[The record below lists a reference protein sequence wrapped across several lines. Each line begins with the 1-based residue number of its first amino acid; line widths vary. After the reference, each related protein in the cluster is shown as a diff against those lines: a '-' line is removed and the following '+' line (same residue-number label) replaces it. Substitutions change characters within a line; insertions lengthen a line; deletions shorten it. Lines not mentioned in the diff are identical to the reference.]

1 MNRGPRIT
9 RIITDYHGEERNRV
23 IRISRVIRRYA
34 FLVFFVLCF
43 LTTCT
48 KNANLASDGGGD
60 SQNKVLRVISA
71 APSYT
76 EIIAGLGL
84 ADTLIAV
91 DPYSRDVDGVRNDLP
106 EMDFFYPDIE
116 AIVALKPDLIICG
129 EINTGG
135 SSAQPYEFFASMN
148 ITVIRLPTCNSIEEI
163 YRDIARIANAL
174 NVAEKGEVLIRRMK
188 EQIAEI
194 AAHTANAA
202 ETASA
207 VSGAKRVYF
216 EIAPPPNVVSFGGG
230 TYLDE
235 MITLAGGRNIFT
247 VEKRWFTPGP
257 EAIISANPEVIFFI
271 ADESA
276 GTPAAQA
283 AAASAA
289 AAATTAEIKSRP
301 GFATL
306 SAVRHNRV
314 YPINANSASR
324 PSQNIVLALEEMYR
338 AIND

>member
-1 MNRGPRIT
+1 MNREQ
-9 RIITDYHGEERNRV
+9 GEESREKRV
-23 IRISRVIRRYA
+23 IWYCVI
-34 FLVFFVLCF
+34 LVFFIF
-43 LTTCT
+43 ISFSACT
-48 KNANLASDGGGD
+48 KKPSASSSTVIGGN
-60 SQNKVLRVISA
+60 SQGGPLQGSPLQRGTALRVISA

-84 ADTLIAV
+84 ADALIAV
-91 DPYSRDVDGVRNDLP
+91 DAYSRDVDGVRNDLP

-116 AIVALKPDLIICG
+116 AIIALKPDLIMCG

-135 SSAQPYEFFASMN
+135 SSAQPYEFLESMG
-148 ITVIRLPTCNSIEEI
+148 ITVIQLPTCNSIEEI
-163 YRDIARIANAL
+163 YRDIASIANAL
-174 NVAEKGEVLIRRMK
+174 NVVEKGEDLIRRMK

-194 AAHTANAA
+194 AARAALSVETANAA
-202 ETASA
+202 NSRK
-207 VSGAKRVYF
+207 SVYF
-216 EIAPPPNVVSFGGG
+216 EIAPAPNIVSFGGG

-235 MITLAGGRNIFT
+235 MITLAGGRNIFAA
-247 VEKRWFTPGP
+247 EKRWFTPGP
-257 EAIISANPEVIFFI
+257 EAIISANPDAIFFI

-276 GTPAAQA
+276 GTPAAEA

-314 YPINANSASR
+314 YPINVNSASR
-324 PSQNIVLALEEMYR
+324 PSQNIVLALEEIYR
-338 AIND
+338 ILND